1 MLMKEISVQ
10 RSALKGDKVGGIWKA
25 RIQIC
30 LCWFRKTLFNLW
42 LFGRREWNRE
52 LCVLDVS
59 VGGEGLMRNKNL
71 THTGSIISAFEE
83 MKLSMQTLRMKHLI
97 VLDICSIYSKQSL
110 ILREEQAALRQKLLT
125 ILVHSKAHFIAIPI
139 DNSLS

>member
-1 MLMKEISVQ
+1 MGYERLGYKYVCVDSG
-10 RSALKGDKVGGIWKA
+10 KH
-25 RIQIC
+25 C
-30 LCWFRKTLFNLW
+30 LIYGCLEGENET
-42 LFGRREWNRE
+42 E

-59 VGGEGLMRNKNL
+59 VGGEGLMRNRNL
-71 THTGSIISAFEE
+71 THTESIISAFEE